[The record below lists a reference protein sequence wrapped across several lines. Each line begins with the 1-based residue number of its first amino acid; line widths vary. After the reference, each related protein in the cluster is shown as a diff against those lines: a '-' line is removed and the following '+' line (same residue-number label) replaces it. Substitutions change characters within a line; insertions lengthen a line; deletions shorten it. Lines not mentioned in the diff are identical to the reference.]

1 MQNVNMFNPD
11 YIDISKSKEENL
23 SELIIIKNSNS
34 SHLENINIIYETL
47 IQIKKFKHFMLIN
60 NFNKDI
66 GLKILKAG
74 ILKSYNSNEEIY
86 KKKEKPQFYFLV
98 LTGLVSYNN
107 IKDVLTPGS
116 FFGDEIYK
124 VKHYKH
130 NAFALKDKTILLLLP
145 RLFFNQ
151 NLKNKIVSANEKI
164 KNSFVKNFTIFKKFD
179 NIIIEKYLEK
189 KMTKLFPDTGEIII
203 SNKDNADSIF
213 IIYKGNCS
221 LNIGENYDAIILGQD
236 NIFGIES
243 LNNIDEKGVLLDN
256 KYLYNIINKSPNS
269 IILKFSIKNFHLA
282 IINDLKEKL
291 IPSLIERNDII
302 QKHEKMKENLKNKL
316 VKKYQSLEGKKNR
329 KKLLIADYKEISSE
343 IAENSYNNEIK
354 NLIQLKKSL
363 NDKRKFLHK
372 NSCFSMK
379 NIINKGNLIDKMK
392 KSNSC
397 INILENNQIPSS
409 DKRRKIMKNIF
420 LKKNSLDIK
429 KIISNTELKKLIDKK
444 KETKEIKNNSKEKI
458 PNSNRSFNDQN
469 IINKKNIFF
478 TTRNK
483 IRNKRKQPL
492 SKIINIINLKGNTHT
507 YRKKLTNNTKD
518 EKVDEFSSTKDN
530 GTNTIFG
537 STFRDS
543 ISFIRKRKYVSA
555 KKRIESYGSKSLDPL
570 NYFNYDK
577 KENSYYSSIYENKNK
592 KNRTYYRRFL
602 FCEISRYNLPILDL
616 FEKSVTMKLS
626 DIIHK

>member
-1 MQNVNMFNPD
+1 MQNVNMFNTD

-34 SHLENINIIYETL
+34 SHLENVNIIYETL

-60 NFNKDI
+60 GFKQDI
-66 GLKILKAG
+66 VLKILKTG

-221 LNIGENYDAIILGQD
+221 LNIGENCDAIILGQD

-269 IILKFSIKNFHLA
+269 IILKFSIKNLHLP

-329 KKLLIADYKEISSE
+329 KKLLISDYKEISSE
-343 IAENSYNNEIK
+343 IAENSYYNEIK

-392 KSNSC
+392 KSNSY
-397 INILENNQIPSS
+397 INILENNKIP
-409 DKRRKIMKNIF
+409 I
-420 LKKNSLDIK
+420 DIK

-483 IRNKRKQPL
+483 ILNKRKQPL
-492 SKIINIINLKGNTHT
+492 SKIINIINLKGNTLT

-518 EKVDEFSSTKDN
+518 EKIDEFSSTKDD
-530 GTNTIFG
+530 GTNTVFG

-555 KKRIESYGSKSLDPL
+555 KKRIESYGSNTLDPL